1 MKKTPVK
8 KNQSA
13 EKSEVFSVR
22 DLRVSAGDTPIVQ
35 GVNLAIRPGEIH
47 ILMGSNGSGKST
59 LLNAI
64 FGNPRCT
71 VTSGSVH
78 IGRKN
83 LTKAPVYERARAGL
97 FLGFQEP
104 VEIPGVTIGSFLR
117 TAKNTLN
124 EQMGGAPHLTPME
137 FSVILKEGLKTLG
150 LDERFGGRALND
162 GFSGGEK
169 KKNELLQMVILQ
181 PRYAF
186 LDEFDSGLDV
196 DAFKTAVATIA
207 TVADRHKTGFL
218 LVSHNPRISDIIT
231 PAGVHI
237 MAGGRIVKSGGVE
250 LLSEIER
257 HGYEQFSK

>member
-1 MKKTPVK
+1 MKKTLSQK
-8 KNQSA
+8 KQITR
-13 EKSEVFSVR
+13 KSEAFAVRNLHVSV
-22 DLRVSAGDTPIVQ
+22 GDTPIIR

-64 FGNPRCT
+64 LGNPRSK
-71 VTSGSVH
+71 VTRGSIH
-78 IGRKN
+78 LGRKN
-83 LTKAPVYERARAGL
+83 LTAVPVFERARAGL

-104 VEIPGVTIGSFLR
+104 VEIPGVNIGSFLR
-117 TAKNTLN
+117 TAKNTVN
-124 EQMGGAPHLTPME
+124 EQTGGTHHLTPME
-137 FSVILKEGLKTLG
+137 FSVILKDGLKMLG

-207 TVADRHKTGFL
+207 TVADKYKTGFL
-218 LVSHNPRISDIIT
+218 LVSHNPRISDIVT
-231 PAGVHI
+231 PTGVHI
-237 MAGGRIVKSGGVE
+237 MAGGRIVKSGGAQ
-250 LLSEIER
+250 LLSEIEK
-257 HGYEQFSK
+257 HGYEQFSI

>member
-1 MKKTPVK
+1 MKKTTPK
-8 KNQSA
+8 KKQGTG
-13 EKSEVFSVR
+13 KSEAFLVR
-22 DLRVSAGDTPIVQ
+22 DLHVSVGDAPIIR
-35 GVNLAIRPGEIH
+35 GVNLTIRPGEIH

-64 FGNPRCT
+64 FGNPRCA
-71 VTSGSVH
+71 VTSGSIH
-78 IGRKN
+78 LGKKN

-104 VEIPGVTIGSFLR
+104 VEIPGVNIGSFLR

-124 EQMGGAPHLTPME
+124 EQQAGAPHLTPME

-181 PRYAF
+181 PRFAF

-196 DAFKTAVATIA
+196 DALKTAIA
-207 TVADRHKTGFL
+207 VIARSAQENKTGFL
-218 LVSHNPRISDIIT
+218 LVSHNPRLFDVIT
-231 PAGVHI
+231 PAGVHV
-237 MAGGRIVKSGGVE
+237 MAKGKIAKSGGVE
-250 LLSEIER
+250 LLEKIER
-257 HGYEQFSK
+257 HGYERL